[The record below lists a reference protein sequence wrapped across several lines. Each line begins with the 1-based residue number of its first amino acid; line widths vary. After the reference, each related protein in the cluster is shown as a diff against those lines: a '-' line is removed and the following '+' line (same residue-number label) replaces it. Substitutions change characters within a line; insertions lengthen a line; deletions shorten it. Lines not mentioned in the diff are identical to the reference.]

1 MQQIPQQ
8 AKRQAEQAAR
18 QASPWLVWLGRLG
31 YAAKGV
37 VYGLVGV
44 LALLVALG
52 RGGQTTDTRGVLQT
66 IVDAPSGR
74 LLLAV
79 VTLGLFGHALWRFV
93 QAARDTEN
101 KGTDARGIAAR
112 VAYAAIGV
120 VYVGLALAA
129 ARLVLG
135 TGGGNQSSDQSTQ
148 DWTARLLGQ
157 PFGRLLVG
165 LAGLIVIGIGGY
177 QFYRAYKAEFRE
189 KLKLHEM
196 SAAEQT
202 WTTRVG
208 RGGFAARGVVFVI
221 IGGFL
226 LVAALRD
233 QSEQARGLGGA
244 LDTVVAQQTYG
255 PWLLGIVALGL
266 VAYGVFMVVQARY
279 RRMVIT

>member
-1 MQQIPQQ
+1 
-8 AKRQAEQAAR
+8 
-18 QASPWLVWLGRLG
+18 VWLGRLG

-44 LALLVALG
+44 LALLAALG

-244 LDTVVAQQTYG
+244 LDTLVAQQTYG

>member
-1 MQQIPQQ
+1 MQQPQQ
-8 AKRQAEQAAR
+8 AKQQAEQAVR

-44 LALLVALG
+44 LALLAALG
-52 RGGQTTDTRGVLQT
+52 QGGETTDTRGVLQA
-66 IVDAPSGR
+66 IVDAPFGR
-74 LLLAV
+74 VLLAV
-79 VTLGLFGHALWRFV
+79 VTLGLFGHAVWRFV
-93 QAARDTEN
+93 QAAWDTEN
-101 KGTDARGIAAR
+101 KGTDAGGIAAR
-112 VAYAAIGV
+112 GAYAAIGV

-135 TGGGNQSSDQSTQ
+135 TGGNNQSSDQSAQ
-148 DWTARLLGQ
+148 DWTARLLAQ
-157 PFGRLLVG
+157 PQGRLLVG
-165 LAGLIVIGIGGY
+165 LAGLIVIGIGAY

-189 KLKLHEM
+189 KLNLHEM
-196 SAAEQT
+196 SAAEQM
-202 WTTRVG
+202 WTMRVG

-226 LVAALRD
+226 LLAALRA
-233 QSEQARGLGGA
+233 QSEQARGLAGA
-244 LDTVVAQQTYG
+244 LDTVAQQS

-266 VAYGVFMVVQARY
+266 VAYGVFMLVQARY

>member
-8 AKRQAEQAAR
+8 ARQQAEQVAR

-44 LALLVALG
+44 LALLAALG
-52 RGGQTTDTRGVLQT
+52 RGGETTDTRGVLQT
-66 IVDAPSGR
+66 IVDAPFGVGR
-74 LLLAV
+74 LILAV
-79 VTLGLFGHALWRFV
+79 VALGLFGHAMWRWV
-93 QAARDTEN
+93 QAAWDTEN
-101 KGTDARGIAAR
+101 KGTDAKGIAAR

-120 VYVGLALAA
+120 VYASLALAA

-135 TGGGNQSSDQSTQ
+135 TGGNNQSSDQSAQ
-148 DWTARLLGQ
+148 DWTARLFAQ
-157 PFGRLLVG
+157 PSGRLLVG
-165 LAGLIVIGIGGY
+165 LAGLLVIGIGAY

-189 KLKLHEM
+189 KLMLHEM
-196 SAAEQT
+196 SAAEQL
-202 WTTRVG
+202 WTMRVG
-208 RGGFAARGVVFVI
+208 RGGFAARGVVFAI

-226 LVAALRD
+226 LVAALQE
-233 QSEQARGLGGA
+233 QSDQARGLAGA
-244 LDTVVAQQTYG
+244 LDTVAQQSA
-255 PWLLGIVALGL
+255 WLLGIVALGL

>member
-8 AKRQAEQAAR
+8 TTQQAKQAAR
-18 QASPWLVWLGRLG
+18 QASPWLVWLGRFG

-44 LALLVALG
+44 LALLAALG

-66 IVDAPSGR
+66 IVDAPFGR
-74 LLLAV
+74 VLLAV
-79 VTLGLFGHALWRFV
+79 VALGLFGHAVWRFV
-93 QAARDTEN
+93 QAAFDTEN
-101 KGTDARGIAAR
+101 KGTDAQGSAAR

-120 VYVGLALAA
+120 IYVGLALAA

-135 TGGGNQSSDQSTQ
+135 TGGGNQSSDQSAQ
-148 DWTARLLGQ
+148 DWTARLLQQ
-157 PFGRLLVG
+157 PPGRWLVG
-165 LAGLIVIGIGGY
+165 LAGLIVIGIGAY

-202 WTTRVG
+202 WTVRIG
-208 RGGFAARGVVFVI
+208 RFGFAARGVVFAI
-221 IGGFL
+221 IGSFL
-226 LVAALRD
+226 IVAAL
-233 QSEQARGLGGA
+233 QEQAEQARGLGGA
-244 LDTVVAQQTYG
+244 LDTLAGQSSG
-255 PWLLGIVALGL
+255 SLLLGVVALGL
-266 VAYGVFMVVQARY
+266 VAYGVFMLVQARY